1 MILKK
6 LELKNYRNYKNA
18 CLNFNSG
25 LNILIGNNA
34 QGKTNILESI
44 YVLSL
49 SKSFLT
55 NNDKNLIKIG
65 ADSAKIKGIFD
76 IQNTTKQ
83 FSVLLNHLDKKV
95 YINDKEVKK
104 ISDYVL
110 NIKIISFGP
119 SDLKI
124 IKDSP
129 SGRRKFLNIALSQF
143 DCKYFNTL
151 SKFNSILRNRNE
163 YLKKIKKD
171 NGKYDI
177 AYIEVLNNKYVDLC
191 IEIFIKRKTFVDNI
205 NNIIFKK
212 YGEITGDYN
221 LSLKYDSIFNN
232 VENTEYKQFLLNKLS
247 DNFDKEIYYGSSI
260 YGVHRDDF
268 SFYLNDINLSLYGS
282 QGQQRVAILALK
294 LAELDIFTKYLNDTP
309 ILLLDDLFSELD
321 ILKKNNILKKISP
334 DIQTIITTTDL
345 NKIDDDLISKSN
357 IYVINDGEVDDKN
370 GK

>member
-1 MILKK
+1 M
-6 LELKNYRNYKNA
+6 
-18 CLNFNSG
+18 
-25 LNILIGNNA
+25 
-34 QGKTNILESI
+34 
-44 YVLSL
+44 
-49 SKSFLT
+49 
-55 NNDKNLIKIG
+55 
-65 ADSAKIKGIFD
+65 
-76 IQNTTKQ
+76 
-83 FSVLLNHLDKKV
+83 
-95 YINDKEVKK
+95 
-104 ISDYVL
+104 DY
-110 NIKIISFGP
+110 
-119 SDLKI
+119 
-124 IKDSP
+124 
-129 SGRRKFLNIALSQF
+129 
-143 DCKYFNTL
+143 KYFNTL

-268 SFYLNDINLSLYGS
+268 SFYLNDINLGLYGS

-294 LAELDIFTKYLNDTP
+294 LAELDIFKEYLNDTP

>member
-6 LELKNYRNYKNA
+6 LELKNYRNYKNV

-76 IQNTTKQ
+76 IQNNTKQ

-129 SGRRKFLNIALSQF
+129 SGRRKFLNIALSQL
-143 DCKYFNTL
+143 DYKYFNTL

-205 NNIIFKK
+205 NNIIFK
-212 YGEITGDYN
+212 I
-221 LSLKYDSIFNN
+221 
-232 VENTEYKQFLLNKLS
+232 
-247 DNFDKEIYYGSSI
+247 
-260 YGVHRDDF
+260 
-268 SFYLNDINLSLYGS
+268 
-282 QGQQRVAILALK
+282 
-294 LAELDIFTKYLNDTP
+294 
-309 ILLLDDLFSELD
+309 
-321 ILKKNNILKKISP
+321 
-334 DIQTIITTTDL
+334 
-345 NKIDDDLISKSN
+345 
-357 IYVINDGEVDDKN
+357 
-370 GK
+370 